1 VLFWLILAFTVVPAV
16 ELLVLLSLGS
26 WLGPLPTFLIVLL
39 TGILGA
45 SLAKQEGL
53 GVLRSLQ
60 VELAQGLPPASH
72 FAEGALVF
80 AGGLLLVTPGV
91 FTDVAGFLFILPW
104 SRRWIAPRLIQAVS
118 SRVDLRSVNIGGSAT
133 TDGGASSAGPSAP
146 SPDAPKPFS
155 NPFDDLP

>member
-60 VELAQGLPPASH
+60 VELVKGLPPASH
-72 FAEGALVF
+72 FAE
-80 AGGLLLVTPGV
+80 
-91 FTDVAGFLFILPW
+91 
-104 SRRWIAPRLIQAVS
+104 
-118 SRVDLRSVNIGGSAT
+118 
-133 TDGGASSAGPSAP
+133 
-146 SPDAPKPFS
+146 
-155 NPFDDLP
+155 